1 MMMSNRY
8 YIHSVDTCRQSS
20 ALPIVNIEFV
30 MVNGLWFD
38 MSFHVQMKTMFWVNF
53 YYLTCTPPLERGEI

>member
-30 MVNGLWFD
+30 MVGQWFIYGL
-38 MSFHVQMKTMFWVNF
+38 
-53 YYLTCTPPLERGEI
+53 I

>member
-20 ALPIVNIEFV
+20 ALPTYCQYWIC
-30 MVNGLWFD
+30 NGQWFWFD

-53 YYLTCTPPLERGEI
+53 YYLTCTPPL